1 MPQSVTK
8 SSPLSF
14 NNKIWPILEYYSCTD
29 KEKEILK
36 SKIIFNGMTVMAIGT
51 LQEYATAGGY
61 LKGKMIRLNELN
73 DDSHIAN
80 AIYEEVDKGF
90 YEGE

>member
-1 MPQSVTK
+1 
-8 SSPLSF
+8 
-14 NNKIWPILEYYSCTD
+14 
-29 KEKEILK
+29 
-36 SKIIFNGMTVMAIGT
+36 MTIMAIGK
-51 LQEYATAGGY
+51 LKDYSMPGRK
-61 LKGKMIRLNELN
+61 LKGKLIRLEGIQ

>member
-1 MPQSVTK
+1 
-8 SSPLSF
+8 
-14 NNKIWPILEYYSCTD
+14 
-29 KEKEILK
+29 
-36 SKIIFNGMTVMAIGT
+36 MTVMAIGKLLDYT
-51 LQEYATAGGY
+51 VNGGY
-61 LKGKMIRLNELN
+61 VKGKMIRLNDLG

>member
-1 MPQSVTK
+1 
-8 SSPLSF
+8 
-14 NNKIWPILEYYSCTD
+14 
-29 KEKEILK
+29 
-36 SKIIFNGMTVMAIGT
+36 MTVMAIGT
-51 LQEYATAGGY
+51 LNNYAVNSGY
-61 LKGKMIRLNELN
+61 LKGKLIRLNDLK